1 MVASPEHWDARCR
14 SQGYPAGTEPAELLE
29 QVLGILPRGR
39 ALDLA
44 AGVGRN
50 AVFLA
55 AKGWRVLG
63 VDSSRVALEKAENL
77 ARERGLAV
85 HWLASLGRGIL
96 PKQAG
101 LWLLEAD
108 LERLPLPEAQFELL
122 ICFNYLQRS
131 LLPAIERALRPGG
144 MLVYETYTR
153 DQLGFS
159 HGPHN
164 PEYLLRP
171 AELREAFRGL
181 DILFYREFCTG
192 KGMASLVARKH

>member
-1 MVASPEHWDARCR
+1 MVASPEHWNARCR
-14 SQGYPAGTEPAELLE
+14 SQGYPTGTEPAELLE
-29 QVLGILPRGR
+29 QVLAILPRGR

-44 AGVGRN
+44 AGAGRN

-55 AKGWRVLG
+55 TKGWRVLG
-63 VDSSRVALEKAENL
+63 VDSSRVALEQAENL

-96 PKQAG
+96 PKPAG

-108 LERLPLPEAQFELL
+108 LERLRLPEAQFELL

-171 AELREAFRGL
+171 AELRQAFRGL

>member
-63 VDSSRVALEKAENL
+63 VDSSRVALEQAENL

-108 LERLPLPEAQFELL
+108 LERLRLPEAQFELL

-164 PEYLLRP
+164 PEYLLRTG
-171 AELREAFRGL
+171 ELREAFRGL